1 LPPYP
6 PSFYHISLS
15 EKVQIANALTEST
28 ELKLCNFLILVVTN
42 YQLLMKHIKYKFNL
56 VSFFTLKFYILMYTI
71 PIKLTKI
78 QVPKTCKVSLH
89 LFILYVCMYAGMHI
103 EVAGSK

>member
-1 LPPYP
+1 
-6 PSFYHISLS
+6 
-15 EKVQIANALTEST
+15 
-28 ELKLCNFLILVVTN
+28 
-42 YQLLMKHIKYKFNL
+42 
-56 VSFFTLKFYILMYTI
+56 MYTI